1 LSELSNQGVLV
12 ELTELQLEFHLIV
25 MLLVFTRAPQG
36 NVINQHGLS
45 CLKVLLLLV
54 KLRKDGPLKVLA
66 LPRDLKGP

>member
-1 LSELSNQGVLV
+1 M

-25 MLLVFTRAPQG
+25 MLLVFTRTTQG

-54 KLRKDGPLKVLA
+54 KLWKDGSLKVLA